1 MVRVAEGLYW
11 TNDDRSYFMGEIAM
25 SFAVVLIGLL
35 NCILLVAVLVLLGA
49 VVAWVASLFEWPI
62 PWNIQRLYLLIVLIV
77 FIICVIGLL
86 LGSPMVHF
94 FGHA

>member
-1 MVRVAEGLYW
+1 
-11 TNDDRSYFMGEIAM
+11 M
-25 SFAVVLIGLL
+25 SFAGVLIGLL
-35 NCILLVAVLVLLGA
+35 NCILLTAILVLLGA

>member
-1 MVRVAEGLYW
+1 
-11 TNDDRSYFMGEIAM
+11 MGEIAM

-86 LGSPMVHF
+86 LRSPIVHF

>member
-1 MVRVAEGLYW
+1 
-11 TNDDRSYFMGEIAM
+11 M

>member
-1 MVRVAEGLYW
+1 
-11 TNDDRSYFMGEIAM
+11 M
-25 SFAVVLIGLL
+25 SFAGVLIGLL
-35 NCILLVAVLVLLGA
+35 NCILLTAILVLLGA

-86 LGSPMVHF
+86 LGSLMVHF